1 MGADTETEDKKML
14 LICTA
19 SHEHNRELAEQIG
32 RCAQRARVHYEIV
45 DLTEFDLPLYTSKSE
60 SHEADTTA
68 LQEVF
73 SRATAIFV
81 LAPEY
86 NGSIPPVLT
95 NAIAW
100 LSTIG
105 KDFRTLFNGKVVA
118 LGTHSGGPGHKVLMA
133 MRIMLAHLGCHII
146 GREISSH
153 GGKPAADSS
162 IEAILAE
169 ITQLKPQLTH

>member
-1 MGADTETEDKKML
+1 ML

-32 RCAQRARVHYEIV
+32 RCAQKARVAYEIV
-45 DLTEFDLPLYTSKSE
+45 DLTEFDLPLYTSRST
-60 SHEADTTA
+60 SIEADTTA
-68 LQEVF
+68 LREAF
-73 SRATAIFV
+73 GRATAIFV

-95 NAIAW
+95 NTVAW
-100 LSTIG
+100 LSTLG
-105 KDFRTLFNGKVVA
+105 KDFRALFNGKVVA

-133 MRIMLAHLGCHII
+133 MRIMLAHLGCHVI

-169 ITQLKPQLTH
+169 ITQLKPHLTR